1 MAVLGF
7 GSANLGNQVLIIYGL
22 ENRILKP
29 VFCSQFSNQNFRF
42 GSVFGLFAE
51 GSFFP
56 VLAMIHY
63 LKNKVGVVDFA
74 NAQGVVM
81 F

>member
-1 MAVLGF
+1 MF
-7 GSANLGNQVLIIYGL
+7 SDIPPNQ
-22 ENRILKP
+22 ENILRTFLMIPNDEILRIQVHIRL
-29 VFCSQFSNQNFRF
+29 
-42 GSVFGLFAE
+42 L
-51 GSFFP
+51 
-56 VLAMIHY
+56 IHY

>member
-1 MAVLGF
+1 MASRKKPIFANRDPKEIEKKQNNGGLSENTKARRLGVL
-7 GSANLGNQVLIIYGL
+7 
-22 ENRILKP
+22 
-29 VFCSQFSNQNFRF
+29 
-42 GSVFGLFAE
+42 
-51 GSFFP
+51 
-56 VLAMIHY
+56 HY